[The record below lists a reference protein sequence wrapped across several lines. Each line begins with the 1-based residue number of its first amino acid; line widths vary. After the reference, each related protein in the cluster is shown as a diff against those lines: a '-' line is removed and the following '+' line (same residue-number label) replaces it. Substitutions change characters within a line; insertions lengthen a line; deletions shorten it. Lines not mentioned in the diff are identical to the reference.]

1 MRAAYVENLRKGCGE
16 EKWIWYCP
24 HRKGHHC
31 LTASEESDFHST
43 SKAGIT
49 NLSINFRWAWV
60 GLLKIHTTTHCHS
73 RWGGWASTQLLL
85 YVPYLLLPYLLL
97 RYFYVRQMLSRL
109 CSLRAVQTL
118 ALQREIY
125 DLDPGGPMQSPV
137 CFQSFLCPVFH
148 LQCPLLFLAQIWHG
162 LRARV
167 IWHPLAALADPLALH
182 SQWAW
187 ASFHRRKHKRAM
199 TSSRWQPKP

>member
-1 MRAAYVENLRKGCGE
+1 MNLTLSSQER
-16 EKWIWYCP
+16 P
-24 HRKGHHC
+24 S
-31 LTASEESDFHST
+31 LFTASEESDFHST

-49 NLSINFRWAWV
+49 NLSVYQFLV
-60 GLLKIHTTTHCHS
+60 GLSRPSEDPYNHPLSLKMMRVGTYSALTICPVFAITICAIT
-73 RWGGWASTQLLL
+73 
-85 YVPYLLLPYLLL
+85 LLL
-97 RYFYVRQMLSRL
+97 READAVKSMLCRRTD
-109 CSLRAVQTL
+109 SLQAVQTL

-125 DLDPGGPMQSPV
+125 DLDPGGPTQSAV

-182 SQWAW
+182 SQ
-187 ASFHRRKHKRAM
+187 
-199 TSSRWQPKP
+199 